1 MSLFRTLRVT
11 RSLLGHYRQRVVLFR
26 TIGALSAL
34 QYIDVH
40 GASASQHILDPQS
53 KVSDLC
59 QQHQRWL
66 SSESDEIATVDYE
79 GLVALLQSGD
89 IQLIDVRE
97 PDELVEFGKIDKSY
111 NIPLGDVETALNLDP
126 AQFREKY
133 NFDMP
138 KHSDTNIVFSCLAG
152 VRSAKAL
159 GAAIGLGYYKARHY
173 PGGWE
178 EWSEKQGLPL
188 KKTEL

>member
-111 NIPLGDVETALNLDP
+111 NIPLSRLKQSLNMSE
-126 AQFREKY
+126 ANFIEHMGRE
-133 NFDMP
+133 MP
-138 KHSDTNIVFSCLAG
+138 MKWDNNVVFY
-152 VRSAKAL
+152 
-159 GAAIGLGYYKARHY
+159 GLGPIKSRAAMDIAKKLGFKKARHY

>member
-111 NIPLGDVETALNLDP
+111 NIPLGELKDALDMDP
-126 AQFREKY
+126 EKFQEKY
-133 NFDMP
+133 KFEMP
-138 KHSDTNIVFSCLAG
+138 GLSDTKMVFSCRRG
-152 VRSAKAL
+152 NRSAKAL
-159 GAAIGLGYYKARHY
+159 VAAISLGYTKARHY